1 MKRTVLLLS
10 ILLLATLISGWVN
23 LAEAQ
28 QAGKVYRIGILYGR
42 SGVRTSPRLEAFRQ
56 ALRELGYIEGQNIVV
71 EWLNRRIPNF
81 AAELV
86 KLKVDCIFTGGTGP
100 TRAAKKATSTIPIV
114 MGNVGDAVGRGLV
127 ASLAKPGGNITG
139 LTTRSPDLAGKRLEL
154 LKATF
159 PEVSRVAALWD
170 PSKLGN
176 DVHFK
181 ETEVAARALGVQLQS
196 LEVRRPYN
204 FETAIR
210 AAGKERAEALYVF
223 GAGMRRHRARIVEL
237 AANNRLPGMYSDYR
251 FVTAGGLMSYAPNR
265 VDLYRRAAT
274 YVDKILKGAKPAD
287 LPVERPSKWELL
299 INLKTAKAL
308 GLTIPPE
315 VLFRADKVIK

>member
-1 MKRTVLLLS
+1 MKLRT
-10 ILLLATLISGWVN
+10 IELISTLVLGLFAGPLPV
-23 LAEAQ
+23 EAQ
-28 QAGKVYRIGILYGR
+28 QGTKVYRIGILSASY
-42 SGVRTSPRLEAFRQ
+42 VRTSPRLEAFRQ
-56 ALRELGYIEGQNIVV
+56 ALRELGYVEGQNLVI
-71 EWLNRRIPNF
+71 EYRDRKK

-86 KLKVDCIFTGGTGP
+86 KLKVDCIFSGGTGP

-139 LTTRSPDLAGKRLEL
+139 LTTRSPELAGKRLEL

-159 PEVSRVAALWD
+159 PEISRVAALWD

-210 AAGKERAEALYVF
+210 AAGEERAEALYVF

-237 AANNRLPGMYSDYR
+237 AANNRLPGMYSDHR
-251 FVTAGGLMSYAPNR
+251 FVSAGGLMSYAPNR

-299 INLKTAKAL
+299 INLKTAKQL
-308 GLTIPPE
+308 GITIPPS
-315 VLFRADKVIK
+315 VLYQATKVIK